1 MCGCYYL
8 SKEGKANLER
18 RFSFIGLHTK
28 TGDIF
33 PGQQALIIKPQGNEL
48 VCMPWHWGKDS
59 IINARKE
66 TIFTKPMFKE
76 AILHHRCVIPADAFY
91 EWDALK
97 QKVKF
102 DSDHMLYLAG
112 ICIQDEFVII
122 TQDANEVV
130 KPIHDRMPVLVNDLS
145 IWFSDAFRTIFSSQ
159 SVALR
164 SHQAYYQE
172 RLF

>member
-48 VCMPWHWGKDS
+48 VCMPWHWGKDR

-102 DSDHMLYLAG
+102 DSDKMLYLAG
-112 ICIQDEFVII
+112 ICIQDDFVII

-130 KPIHDRMPVLVNDLS
+130 KPIHDRMPVLVNNLS
-145 IWFSDAFRTIFSSQ
+145 IWFSDDFRTIFSSQ
-159 SVALR
+159 SVALQ